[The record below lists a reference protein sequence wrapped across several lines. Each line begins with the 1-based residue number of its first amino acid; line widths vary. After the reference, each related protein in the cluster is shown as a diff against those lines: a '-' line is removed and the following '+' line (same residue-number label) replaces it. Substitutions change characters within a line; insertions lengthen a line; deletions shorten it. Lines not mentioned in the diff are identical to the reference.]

1 MKGVSG
7 LPSATIKV
15 ALIVTTMALLF
26 VSFASPVSATVTYTA
41 PPYTEAAYG
50 TQWVVAPITTS
61 QNLNIQGGSAGRI
74 WQVYEVNNIGNI
86 PLNKAIATIQII
98 AVEVNGNW
106 YTSSQYLSLVKV
118 LNSNGVFEPNGA
130 YVQCLGTIQPG
141 SSSNH
146 VLNIEYGSSVQEIYF
161 SFSVWYIPS

>member
-41 PPYTEAAYG
+41 PPYTEATLS
-50 TQWVVAPITTS
+50 TQWTIGQITPIQTLT
-61 QNLNIQGGSAGRI
+61 IQGGSAGRI
-74 WQVYEVNNIGNI
+74 WQVYEVNNVGNI
-86 PLNKAIATIQII
+86 PLYKAIATIQII
-98 AVEVNGNW
+98 SVEVGGHS

-146 VLNIEYGSSVQEIYF
+146 VLNIEYGSSVQELRF
-161 SFSVWYIPS
+161 SINIWYIPS